1 MLRRPH
7 EYATR
12 LIASVALR
20 VKTIS
25 WLSGALMKRAVLTRA
40 ASYAAVAFSPIV

>member
-1 MLRRPH
+1 MFFRPH

-12 LIASVALR
+12 LIASVAFR

-25 WLSGALMKRAVLTRA
+25 RWSGALMKRATLARA

>member
-1 MLRRPH
+1 MLWRPH

-20 VKTIS
+20 VKMTS
-25 WLSGALMKRAVLTRA
+25 WLSGALMNRAIFARA
-40 ASYAAVAFSPIV
+40 A